1 LLIQRKFNVAVEQF
15 IWQVA
20 NEIPIQGDT
29 GDGKKKKKE
38 HLHLSQKL
46 VKQHLLVKTASFI
59 TSLHSGQ

>member
-29 GDGKKKKKE
+29 GDGKKKRT
-38 HLHLSQKL
+38 LTL
-46 VKQHLLVKTASFI
+46 VTEARETTFAC
-59 TSLHSGQ
+59 

>member
-29 GDGKKKKKE
+29 GDGEKKKE

>member
-29 GDGKKKKKE
+29 GDGKKKE

>member
-29 GDGKKKKKE
+29 GDGKKKKKRTPT
-38 HLHLSQKL
+38 L
-46 VKQHLLVKTASFI
+46 VTEARETTFAC
-59 TSLHSGQ
+59 

>member
-1 LLIQRKFNVAVEQF
+1 MKFQYKVIQEM
-15 IWQVA
+15 
-20 NEIPIQGDT
+20 E
-29 GDGKKKKKE
+29 KKKE